1 MFCQKCGNQIPD
13 GSVNCNFCGAPQQN
27 APVQQPP
34 FAQPPVMPPVQPTPP
49 TPQKEKNNKT
59 VLIAIIAALVVIIAV
74 IVIVF
79 VVPKSKDDD
88 DTTKKPKETTIT
100 TENRTE
106 ERTNAPTPAI
116 DDDDAVEA
124 VDDYLSYLNSKKL
137 FAVLGKNASELGE
150 YEDAALLICDAFL
163 FSYDYSISDTQ
174 KIDDSTFEVKVKFT
188 VPDNNESVIYSII
201 EEADKYSEPATEEE
215 AFELIADI
223 VGDVLASS
231 TVSWSTQ
238 TTTMTAEYVNG
249 KWNVTLPQDAATT
262 LLDCA
267 ITFFQ
272 MLAS

>member
-13 GSVNCNFCGAPQQN
+13 GSINCNFCGAPQQN
-27 APVQQPP
+27 APIQQQP
-34 FAQPPVMPPVQPTPP
+34 FVQPPVMPPVQNTPP

-79 VVPKSKDDD
+79 VIPKSKDDD

-106 ERTNAPTPAI
+106 KRTNAPTPAI

-137 FAVLGKNASELGE
+137 FDVLGEDVSELGE
-150 YEDAALLICDAFL
+150 YKDAAFMICDAFL

-174 KIDDSTFEVKVKFT
+174 KIDNSTFEVKVKFK
-188 VPDNNESVIYSII
+188 VPDDNESVIYSIF
-201 EEADKYSEPATEEE
+201 EEANKYSEPATEEE
-215 AFELIADI
+215 TFELVADI
-223 VGDVLASS
+223 ISEVLASS
-231 TVSWSTQ
+231 SVSWTTQ
-238 TTTMTAEYVNG
+238 TTTMTAEFVNG
-249 KWNVTLPQDAATT
+249 KWNVTLPQDAASI
-262 LLDCA
+262 LMDCA
-267 ITFFQ
+267 VTFFQ
-272 MLAS
+272 ALAS